1 MQMSV
6 ETLHLEE
13 APQYNAQ
20 QMIMLKSIFESFDS
34 TNTGNCP
41 LEIIP
46 AILSTLGVKTE
57 KEELDV
63 IIAEIDA
70 DGSGLIDFE
79 EFLELA
85 RRYIEPEPDYTR
97 LSAELK
103 EVFMIFDKQNKGYL
117 EIDEFKS
124 IIKEIEPDLPED
136 ELDNFVKEVD
146 ADGSGKIEFE
156 EFLEVMVGE

>member
-1 MQMSV
+1 
-6 ETLHLEE
+6 
-13 APQYNAQ
+13 
-20 QMIMLKSIFESFDS
+20 MLKSIFESFDVS
-34 TNTGNCP
+34 KTGSCP

-57 KEELDV
+57 KEELD
-63 IIAEIDA
+63 IIISEIDA

-103 EVFMIFDKQNKGYL
+103 EVFMIFDKQS
-117 EIDEFKS
+117 EWFV
-124 IIKEIEPDLPED
+124 
-136 ELDNFVKEVD
+136 NFSNFTHKTN
-146 ADGSGKIEFE
+146 
-156 EFLEVMVGE
+156 VGTLFQTKAIWK